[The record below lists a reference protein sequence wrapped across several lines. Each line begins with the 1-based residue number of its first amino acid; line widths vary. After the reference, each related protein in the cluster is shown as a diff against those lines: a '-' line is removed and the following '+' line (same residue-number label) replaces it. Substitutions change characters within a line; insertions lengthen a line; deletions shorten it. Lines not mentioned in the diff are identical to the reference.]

1 MKARRSA
8 TSSRSFPSSDRSPFK
23 LWTVAL
29 YGVMVLG
36 AIALFLLIRSYGEGL
51 SAPAPVASV
60 SHGGSTA
67 AATPDILFHVLLALA
82 AVLVAGRSVGALLGV
97 FGQPAVIGEV
107 VAGILLGPSLLG
119 RIAPSAS
126 AYILPADVAPHLG
139 LVAQIGV
146 AFYMFLVGLD
156 LNAGLLRRRASAAMA
171 TSHAS
176 IVVPFLLGSTL
187 ALYLY
192 PRLSTSDVSFTSFAL
207 FMGVALSV
215 TAFPVLAR
223 ILAA

>member
-8 TSSRSFPSSDRSPFK
+8 TPSRSFPSSEKGVGCGTRPLFQ
-23 LWTVAL
+23 VAL

-36 AIALFLLIRSYGEGL
+36 AVGLFLLIRSYGAGL
-51 SAPAPVASV
+51 SAPERVASV

-67 AATPDILFHVLLALA
+67 VQTPDILFHVLLALA

-97 FGQPAVIGEV
+97 LGQPAVIGEV

-139 LVAQIGV
+139 LVALVGV
-146 AFYMFLVGLD
+146 AIYMFMVGLY
-156 LNAGLLRRRASAAMA
+156 LN
-171 TSHAS
+171 
-176 IVVPFLLGSTL
+176 
-187 ALYLY
+187 
-192 PRLSTSDVSFTSFAL
+192 
-207 FMGVALSV
+207 
-215 TAFPVLAR
+215 
-223 ILAA
+223 